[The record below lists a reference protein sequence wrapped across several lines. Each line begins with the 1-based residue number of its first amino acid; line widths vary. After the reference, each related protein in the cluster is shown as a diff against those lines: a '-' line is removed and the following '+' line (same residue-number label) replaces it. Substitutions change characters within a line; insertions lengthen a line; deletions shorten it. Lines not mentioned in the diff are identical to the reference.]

1 MLLQPLAELMRA
13 AVEGV
18 CCHPPRWDA
27 RLESPLEHPLGQL
40 DLVRKSHLLGNAS
53 LGPALWVV
61 RPLLGQIQ
69 RSSDEGG
76 TLLGGVAQKHP
87 DLAVDCVACGARV
100 LAANTYTLLALLQEA
115 GLVGDEHPTLF
126 VAQVLNDILPEVVAH
141 EVGVPLGRVQEPLD
155 ALRVRFS
162 DGLGQLPA
170 VLALHPPEQAEQVAL
185 HSLSGFRT
193 GKATGDTLL
202 QVF

>member
-27 RLESPLEHPLGQL
+27 HLESPLEHPLSQL
-40 DLVRKSHLLGNAS
+40 DLVRKSHLFGKAS

-69 RSSDEGG
+69 RSIDKGG
-76 TLLGGVAQKHP
+76 TLVGGVGQEHP
-87 DLAVDCVACGARV
+87 NLAVDRVACGAGV
-100 LAANTYTLLALLQEA
+100 LASDTHALVALLQEA

-126 VAQVLNDILPEVVAH
+126 VAQVLHDILPEIVAH

-155 ALRVRFS
+155 TLRVLVS
-162 DGLGQLPA
+162 YGLGQLPA
-170 VLALHPPEQAEQVAL
+170 VLAFHSPEQADQIAL
-185 HSLSGFRT
+185 YSLSGFRT

-202 QVF
+202 QV